1 MKITYA
7 TYMAKTASGF
17 SGVLYF
23 YLFTYLFIYLF
34 IYFLEWAEHV
44 NTGKVWTA
52 AASRKKELQ
61 IIKVSAY
68 VWAEPREQPA
78 HLIFQIKCIVLVV
91 TTLVKSGFSRSLIGQ
106 IE

>member
-34 IYFLEWAEHV
+34 IYLFFGMGR
-44 NTGKVWTA
+44 T
-52 AASRKKELQ
+52 
-61 IIKVSAY
+61 
-68 VWAEPREQPA
+68 
-78 HLIFQIKCIVLVV
+78 C
-91 TTLVKSGFSRSLIGQ
+91 
-106 IE
+106 